1 MDAKGKFL
9 FWLGFTL
16 VFAIV
21 IAYIVLMILDVQC
34 FTTWVT
40 SVAVIGI
47 AIVGAILMVAVWGT
61 ERSV

>member
-34 FTTWVT
+34 L
-40 SVAVIGI
+40 SLIHI
-47 AIVGAILMVAVWGT
+47 
-61 ERSV
+61 